1 MRHEEQTPSGH
12 RARMAFSFAKTMV
25 DGAEATESRA
35 LRPAALANPRRSRRY
50 GCGRYVGLTFPLD
63 CGRCRSRPL
72 PVALSATPTT
82 AFCRVWTFSF
92 VILEIVLGI
101 DNLVFVTILA
111 KKPPRSQQNKAVYTG
126 LSMAL
131 VTLTTPLFSVFSH
144 RSEDAKSVPDVL
156 CFECRPPLAGGFALW
171 VQALANGPIQI
182 LKCLLKRLRHGLL
195 EKISLLLFFPDSEL
209 LGGSA

>member
-1 MRHEEQTPSGH
+1 M
-12 RARMAFSFAKTMV
+12 
-25 DGAEATESRA
+25 
-35 LRPAALANPRRSRRY
+35 
-50 GCGRYVGLTFPLD
+50 GLTFPLD

-101 DNLVFVTILA
+101 DNLVFVAILA

-126 LSMAL
+126 LSMALVMRIGLLSIMSWL

-156 CFECRPPLAGGFALW
+156 CFEFRPPLAGGFALW

-195 EKISLLLFFPDSEL
+195 EKISLLLFFSRQ
-209 LGGSA
+209 